1 MYGYKYL
8 GQEKT
13 QPEGAREQCVKEDVS
28 PKGKE

>member
-13 QPEGAREQCVKEDVS
+13 PAECIQEQCVKEDVS
-28 PKGKE
+28 PKRNE